1 MDRKNH
7 FTASGAPSGSAMRG
21 KPRAIGIFNQ
31 DAPHRLNNSGTG
43 FTALVFVHGAKRRAT
58 AA

>member
-1 MDRKNH
+1 
-7 FTASGAPSGSAMRG
+7 MRG

-31 DAPHRLNNSGTG
+31 DAPHRLNNSGTDC
-43 FTALVFVHGAKRRAT
+43 TALVSVHGAKRRAT